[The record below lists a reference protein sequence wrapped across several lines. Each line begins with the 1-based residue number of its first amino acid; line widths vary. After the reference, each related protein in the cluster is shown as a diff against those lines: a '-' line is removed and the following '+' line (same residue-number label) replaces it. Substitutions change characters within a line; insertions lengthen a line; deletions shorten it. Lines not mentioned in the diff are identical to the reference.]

1 MKYIRPCFDIKDYGW
16 LKFHC
21 EVVGL
26 DPVISAVGTLLKITK
41 SSQQNFR
48 LYDWDLEYDLISF
61 PLILGEVN
69 FYSFQHEVKTK
80 ERGSFLERQ
89 GSVGSSSVCF
99 AQNYLDE
106 LFF

>member
-26 DPVISAVGTLLKITK
+26 DPVISALGTL
-41 SSQQNFR
+41 
-48 LYDWDLEYDLISF
+48 

-69 FYSFQHEVKTK
+69 FYSFIMK
-80 ERGSFLERQ
+80 
-89 GSVGSSSVCF
+89 
-99 AQNYLDE
+99 
-106 LFF
+106 